1 MTANGMPP
9 DGSADKTLG
18 EIVTEVSEKASLL
31 VREEIE
37 LAKAEVTD
45 KLTKLTRGA
54 VIAVAAGVFAVFGI
68 TMFFHGLAWF
78 LDDVFN
84 WEDNIWAGFA
94 VVTVL
99 LFLLALLA
107 AFIAY
112 RLFKKGAPPT
122 PDLAIQEAK
131 ATRAE
136 LEAQKIERDQVKRSL
151 EREHAVRASDPN
163 SRRGGEGVVP
173 RSRSPE
179 MIRASIEETRHE
191 LAFSVNDL
199 RSKVAEVTNWRGQLI
214 RNRRT
219 ALIGA
224 AVAGFVIGG
233 GIAAGVSLIT
243 GRR

>member
-54 VIAVAAGVFAVFGI
+54 VIAAAAGVFAVFGI

-136 LEAQKIERDQVKRSL
+136 LEAQTIERDQVKRSL
-151 EREHAVRASDPN
+151 ERG
-163 SRRGGEGVVP
+163 RGGEGVVP

-199 RSKVAEVTNWRGQLI
+199 RSKVAEITNWRGQLI
-214 RNRRT
+214 KNRRT
-219 ALIGA
+219 GA
-224 AVAGFVIGG
+224 DRRRGG
-233 GIAAGVSLIT
+233 RVRDRRRGCRRCLAHHPPQIASL
-243 GRR
+243 RRAA